1 MGVRVVVG
9 IIITGFPESH
19 HRGVDVIIRRV
30 GNRVIAFETTVM
42 NEVDDAP
49 QVAVRRAHDSRSART
64 FHRDDRRGGKKS
76 CVSGKD
82 RRRSKRSSH
91 PLHTE
96 ERRRRD
102 VVHGGGRGC
111 SNPKAPSISAPA
123 CAHLHR
129 SRAEQ
134 PRPRRPTSGNEH
146 HDSDGR
152 HSIVSQSMLLA
163 ARTVRCHII
172 IIRERT
178 TTVVLHCKRARG
190 QSGRG
195 GGGASEG
202 RV

>member
-1 MGVRVVVG
+1 MVATKRECPRGARGGGQAAHLVQLVLVGRHIVLDSVRVVVG
-9 IIITGFPESH
+9 IIITGFPEAH

-102 VVHGGGRGC
+102 VVRGGGQGC
-111 SNPKAPSISAPA
+111 SNPIAPSISAPP

-134 PRPRRPTSGNEH
+134 PRPRRQG
-146 HDSDGR
+146 GR
-152 HSIVSQSMLLA
+152 LPETNIMTQ
-163 ARTVRCHII
+163 
-172 IIRERT
+172 
-178 TTVVLHCKRARG
+178 TVVTDVDFLLRSQEG
-190 QSGRG
+190 GRKK
-195 GGGASEG
+195 
-202 RV
+202 